1 MEKEREI
8 QFSSILLD
16 SILISYFK
24 VRNLEIKKQLYSNA
38 NRKDIPKSEHHVVK
52 TQLPLC

>member
-38 NRKDIPKSEHHVVK
+38 SRKDIPKSEHHVVK